1 MGLKLYHYSV
11 SGPSRAAYMTI
22 KAIGLEVEVVIVDL
36 MKQEQLKENFLQINP
51 QHCVPTIDDD
61 GFVLWESKAIACYLA
76 EKHGRDDLYP
86 KDLKHRALVNQRL
99 YFDSATLL
107 PHIRAIMH
115 PILFQNVKEIKKPLK
130 DNLYVQLGFLNGFLS
145 ESKWVAGN
153 ELTVADISLASS
165 MATVMFLLQA
175 LDWDLS
181 NLPNIGRWFKQC
193 ENIPGFEENLKGAK
207 LYGDAVKRNLQL

>member
-1 MGLKLYHYSV
+1 MGLKLYHY
-11 SGPSRAAYMTI
+11 T
-22 KAIGLEVEVVIVDL
+22 
-36 MKQEQLKENFLQINP
+36 INP

-107 PHIRAIMH
+107 PHIRVIMH

-130 DNLYVQLGFLNGFLS
+130 DNLYVQLGFLNRFLS
-145 ESKWVAGN
+145 DSKWVAGN

-165 MATVMFLLQA
+165 MATVMA
-175 LDWDLS
+175 LDWDMTDF
-181 NLPNIGRWFKQC
+181 PNIDRWFKQC